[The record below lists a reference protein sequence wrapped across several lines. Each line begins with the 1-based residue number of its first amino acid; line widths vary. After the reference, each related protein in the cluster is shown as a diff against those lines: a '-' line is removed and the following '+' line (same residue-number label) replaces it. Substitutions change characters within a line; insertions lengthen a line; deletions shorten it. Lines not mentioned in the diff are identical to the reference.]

1 MSTGPFSVSA
11 PLYVRQRTDIA
22 GGVRVEL
29 IEHPLMRKI
38 RSLDKPVDA
47 LAKDRPMEKIL
58 RTAPSSRRTP

>member
-1 MSTGPFSVSA
+1 
-11 PLYVRQRTDIA
+11 LYDRQITDIA

-29 IEHPLMRKI
+29 IEHPLMRKT